1 MQKIHYVTLLH
12 SIQFHNVKRNV
23 SNVIIFYE
31 KNVDISSIW
40 KTAIESICSDNF
52 FYWIQMSFQD
62 IYRSD
67 VNLAYYL
74 KSWVCYL
81 CQYGEIATTK
91 NVFLKKCTLFYY
103 QYVCVTYHSIAA
115 AASSQSPAKNYTFS
129 MFTVNISKHVIH

>member
-31 KNVDISSIW
+31 QNVDISSIW
-40 KTAIESICSDNF
+40 KTANESICSDNF

-67 VNLAYYL
+67 VNFAYYL

-91 NVFLKKCTLFYY
+91 MYFLKSVLYFIINM
-103 QYVCVTYHSIAA
+103 CVSLI
-115 AASSQSPAKNYTFS
+115 
-129 MFTVNISKHVIH
+129 TVLLLLQAHRVQLKIILLV